1 MKKSSPLKIAH
12 LVLMI
17 AMACGTVGAA
27 VNFIVG
33 YHNASANTER
43 LSNLM
48 NVFLMAFILAMLVF
62 GAMYLMK
69 GYAKQAAN
77 DYKAFMILHIIVCAL
92 TIYIDLSFYKVNA
105 LMIAISVVNACKAVL
120 LLILAFGKDIGRSRT
135 WILFYILLA
144 LDIVKLVF
152 TKTRAR
158 AAGIDRSSETKL
170 NEGKRDAGIPVRLR
184 HPPVP
189 SHREPRLLRRTRHED
204 HEL

>member
-1 MKKSSPLKIAH
+1 MTKEVYKAVKKSSPLKIAH

-77 DYKAFMILHIIVCAL
+77 DYKAFMILHIIVCVL

-152 TKTRAR
+152 AIRQ
-158 AAGIDRSSETKL
+158 
-170 NEGKRDAGIPVRLR
+170 
-184 HPPVP
+184 
-189 SHREPRLLRRTRHED
+189 
-204 HEL
+204 